1 MFKKTLRKIILFGK
15 FKMNNIISHSFEI
28 SLKTKIGKYS
38 SIMKN
43 CEIDAFSTIGNY
55 NYIGNNCFITKA
67 NIGNY
72 CSIANNVSIGPGEHN
87 LSKIS
92 TNSIFYNEE
101 YEALTKLNCTIK
113 NDVWIGVDSVIL
125 RGVTIGNGVIIGA
138 NSVVNK
144 DIPDFAI
151 AVGSPAKVIKYR
163 FKKNKIN
170 KILKSKWW
178 ESDIDYAR
186 KLMKDL

>member
-1 MFKKTLRKIILFGK
+1 M
-15 FKMNNIISHSFEI
+15 
-28 SLKTKIGKYS
+28 
-38 SIMKN
+38 
-43 CEIDAFSTIGNY
+43 
-55 NYIGNNCFITKA
+55 
-67 NIGNY
+67 
-72 CSIANNVSIGPGEHN
+72 
-87 LSKIS
+87 
-92 TNSIFYNEE
+92 
-101 YEALTKLNCTIK
+101 TKLNCTIK

>member
-1 MFKKTLRKIILFGK
+1 
-15 FKMNNIISHSFEI
+15 MNNIISHSFDI
-28 SLKTKIGKYS
+28 SLKTKIGKNS

-43 CEIDAFSTIGNY
+43 CEIDAFSIIGNY

>member
-15 FKMNNIISHSFEI
+15 FKMNNIISHSFDI
-28 SLKTKIGKYS
+28 SLKTKIGKNS

-43 CEIDAFSTIGNY
+43 CEIDAFSIIGNY

-92 TNSIFYNEE
+92 TNSI
-101 YEALTKLNCTIK
+101 LTLFGSKQKQTFANFSE
-113 NDVWIGVDSVIL
+113 D
-125 RGVTIGNGVIIGA
+125 IIGLLR
-138 NSVVNK
+138 NFIFLLFN
-144 DIPDFAI
+144 F
-151 AVGSPAKVIKYR
+151 
-163 FKKNKIN
+163 
-170 KILKSKWW
+170 L
-178 ESDIDYAR
+178 
-186 KLMKDL
+186 